1 MNNTQ
6 QYRKFQFFYPEGEKS
21 DRTSLQN
28 TKVFYSL
35 NDVSINQMR
44 TMDNF
49 VLGSGIVENIPSG
62 VADTSS
68 LNKSL
73 LFKIF
78 NSQIL
83 DEYEIHNKMLESFQV
98 KSYQAKTFLFSFGLD
113 LVNLS
118 KTGGED
124 YISTSNFK
132 IFNITPILN
141 IETDFKPFNIK
152 ELCVMYKKENESI
165 VSGNLSSIGDYTP
178 ITNVTCLDVSNDL
191 IYCAMGTEEG
201 LVVLFTGKPNL
212 LENIKA
218 TVVKKVSN
226 DSITNIAIVREK
238 NTFLFITTTKGI
250 FVYNLETKNPEPMFI
265 KSDGGV
271 DFKCMYGKVNSVV
284 VSLYNTGRVC
294 EITKKGDG
302 KWEMNSGM
310 FFEGVVKR
318 ICCFKGYI
326 AMFTVLNGANY
337 FSIFD
342 PVNNIF
348 IQYMSLLENIDFMFT
363 DQETIFIYTMNET
376 LKANKVIRYLEVENK
391 KKFDIFYQKNFYD
404 TAYEFAKNLHYPEAK
419 LAEINKTYAEIL
431 FDKKDYARSIEQY
444 IKTISYLEPSY
455 VIQQFLDGSRLD
467 FLIKYL
473 EALRVNEKFIRIST
487 EEEMKDYTALL
498 LNCYIKQRKTKE
510 FEKFVEQSNEKVI
523 ETAIEVAKEQQQL
536 ELALNIAE
544 KSKNTDFLIQIYLEI
559 QCDYDKAIS
568 ELEKE
573 ENKEKHFNLI
583 CKYGSVFLDKRA
595 ELTIGILKKIVQ
607 QLIAMKVNDPTK
619 VDEVTKKYEK
629 LIVSVFS
636 NQEGK
641 ENLKRFLLYIKEV
654 DHFYPPLIIH
664 RLIEVHLDNLKY
676 IQLGTEIVESVG
688 DDKKQIKV
696 ITKEE
701 CTKAILDL
709 IVENQ
714 TIIDKNFVLVL
725 FKINKFIDG
734 IIKLSELLGMQ
745 QELISLYMEEDST
758 IPPKES
764 MEKIIEICDKYSNKD
779 SRYWL
784 QALYFCLSKQEILCV
799 DDKDGKNYLYIVLNK
814 VDENGLLTP
823 KILMQVLDKAKKIP
837 LQMIRKFLVNY
848 LKGNKSLIDKG
859 KNETKKNTDK
869 IRELDKELRELTQ
882 QAKQYN
888 AVKCTICQERMNL
901 PFIYFKCGHAYHHSC
916 ISGQGNGYKCV
927 HCTQKKNELIMKIKE
942 SQQVIENENNTQ
954 IYLERLKTNANK
966 FSVVAEYLGKGIF
979 DMNRLIKE
987 ENGNKTE

>member
-6 QYRKFQFFYPEGEKS
+6 QYRKFQFFKPEGEKN

-35 NDVSINQMR
+35 NDVNINQMK
-44 TMDNF
+44 TMENF
-49 VLGSGIVENIPSG
+49 VLASGIVENIPPG
-62 VADTSS
+62 CADTSS

-73 LFKIF
+73 LFKVF

-83 DEYEIHNKMLESFQV
+83 DEYEIHNKMIESFQV
-98 KSYQAKTFLFSFGLD
+98 KSYQAKSYLFSFGLD
-113 LVNLS
+113 LINQS

-132 IFNITPILN
+132 IYNITPMLRID
-141 IETDFKPFNIK
+141 TDFKPFNIK

-178 ITNVTCLDVSNDL
+178 ITNVTCMDVSNDL
-191 IYCAMGTEEG
+191 MYCAMGTEEG

-226 DSITNIAIVREK
+226 DSITNIAIVRDQS
-238 NTFLFITTTKGI
+238 TFLFITTTKGI
-250 FVYNLETKNPEPMFI
+250 FVYNLETKNQEPMFV

-271 DFKCMYGKVNSVV
+271 DMRCMYGKVNSVV

-302 KWEMNSGM
+302 KWEMNSGI
-310 FFEGVVKR
+310 FFEGVVKK

-342 PVNNIF
+342 PINNIF
-348 IQYMSLLENIDFMFT
+348 IQYMSLLENIEFMLT
-363 DQETIFIYTMNET
+363 DQETVFIYTINET
-376 LKANKVIRYLEVENK
+376 LKINKVIRYLEIDNK
-391 KKFDIFYQKNFYD
+391 KKFDMFYQKNFYD
-404 TAYEFAKNLHYPEAK
+404 TAYEFAKNLHYPESK

-431 FDKKDYARSIEQY
+431 FDKKDYAKSIEQY
-444 IKTISYLEPSY
+444 IKTIAYLEPSY

-467 FLIKYL
+467 YLIKYL
-473 EALRVNEKFIRIST
+473 EALRVNEKFISIST

-510 FEKFVEQSNEKVI
+510 FVKFVEQSNEKVI

-536 ELALNIAE
+536 ELALTIAE

-559 QCDYDKAIS
+559 QCDYDKALR
-568 ELEKE
+568 ELKKE
-573 ENKEKHFNLI
+573 ESKEKQFNLI
-583 CKYGSVFLDKRA
+583 CKYGSVFLDKRG
-595 ELTIGILKKIVQ
+595 ELTMEFLKNMVKY
-607 QLIAMKVNDPTK
+607 LISIKVNDPTAA
-619 VDEVTKKYEK
+619 DAVTNKYEK

-641 ENLKRFLLYIKEV
+641 ENLKKFLLFIKQT

-676 IQLGTEIVESVG
+676 IQLGDVFESVG
-688 DDKKQIKV
+688 EDKKQKKL

-701 CTKAILDL
+701 CTKSILDL

-745 QELISLYMEEDST
+745 QELITLYMEEDST

-764 MEKIIEICDKYSNKD
+764 IEKIIAICDKYSNKD

-784 QALYFCLSKQEILCV
+784 QALYYCLSKQEILCI
-799 DDKDGKNYLYIVLNK
+799 DDKDGKNYLHIVLNK
-814 VDENGLLTP
+814 VAENGLLTP

-837 LQMIRKFLVNY
+837 LQMIRKFLVDY
-848 LKGNKSLIDKG
+848 LKTNKSLIDKG
-859 KNETKKNTDK
+859 KNDTQKNTEK
-869 IRELDKELRELTQ
+869 IIELDRELRALTQ
-882 QAKQYN
+882 KAKQYN

-927 HCTQKKNELIMKIKE
+927 RCTQKKNEYIMKIKE
-942 SQQVIENENNTQ
+942 AKQVIENEKNTD
-954 IYLERLKTNANK
+954 IYLDRLHTTANK

-987 ENGNKTE
+987 EKDNNNSN